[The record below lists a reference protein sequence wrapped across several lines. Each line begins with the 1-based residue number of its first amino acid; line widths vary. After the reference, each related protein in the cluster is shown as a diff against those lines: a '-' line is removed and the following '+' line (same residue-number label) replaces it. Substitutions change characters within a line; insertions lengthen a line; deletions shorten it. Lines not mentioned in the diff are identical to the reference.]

1 MSNIS
6 AGGSKMKKK
15 VVMLSMLAI
24 TAAMLAACSDKNA
37 EADVPEVSQAEA
49 STENTETDSVAE
61 AAEESTENAEKDP
74 EVEGADYVM
83 PEAYQNV
90 LDKYKTMI
98 TEKWDVSKAFDEE
111 MSSMVSEFCDMD
123 EQDQIGYTLYDLDA
137 DGQPELL
144 IGEMDTEL
152 PANRIIFDAYTLKDG
167 EAVQLFE
174 SEDRNR
180 YYVVQDEAGATLIA
194 NEGSNGAASSGWL
207 YYTVTGDVLSI
218 QQAVMFDAAADEEN
232 PWFMAYDDDWD
243 TSNDKPIDEDTADSV
258 INSYTEKYAKL
269 DWTPIV

>member
-1 MSNIS
+1 
-6 AGGSKMKKK
+6 MKKRMAIIG
-15 VVMLSMLAI
+15 MLLI
-24 TAAMLAACSDKNA
+24 TSAMLAACSDSKETEEPEAVQVEETVDEDA
-37 EADVPEVSQAEA
+37 ETAQES
-49 STENTETDSVAE
+49 EN
-61 AAEESTENAEKDP
+61 AEESDENAGNDT
-74 EVEGADYVM
+74 EVKGSDYVM

-98 TEKWDVSKAFDEE
+98 TEKWDVSKAFDEG
-111 MSSMVSEFCDMD
+111 MSSMVSEFCNMD
-123 EQDQIGYTLYDLDA
+123 AQDQIGYTLYDLDA

-152 PANRIIFDAYTLKDG
+152 PANRIIFDAYTVKDG

-194 NEGSNGAASSGWL
+194 NEGSNGAESSGWL

-218 QQAVMFDAAADEEN
+218 QQAVMFDIAADENN

-243 TSNDKPIDEDTADSV
+243 TSNDEPIDEDMAQSV
-258 INSYTEKYAKL
+258 INSYTDNYAKL
-269 DWTPIV
+269 DWTILVQE